1 MEAELKRQRGVALP
15 IALIMLVVMLFSGIY
30 LMRASNNATIMS
42 SNLAYERD
50 ISRRADFALSTGY
63 DWLRTTAINP
73 ATKQNLN
80 IDQPGSAYNATY
92 SCAASNCYRDAAFWT
107 NALTFND
114 PAGNPVQYVI
124 HRMCLYQVGYN
135 ENFGV
140 IPNVCVQTT
149 AIAGVS
155 SGGVQAGTS
164 LSSDAEAIA
173 TLPQVHYVITARVP
187 GVKGASVINQMV
199 VMIGA

>member
-50 ISRRADFALSTGY
+50 ISRRADFGL
-63 DWLRTTAINP
+63 TTAYNWLS
-73 ATKQNLN
+73 ATASGGAAAKATLQS
-80 IDQPGSAYNATY
+80 DQPANAYSSVYVTCNLGI
-92 SCAASNCYRDAAFWT
+92 CYRDPAFWA
-107 NALTFND
+107 NAITVND

-124 HRMCLYQVGYN
+124 HRMCKFPNLDAMAVGQQ
-135 ENFGV
+135 
-140 IPNVCVQTT
+140 CVTT
-149 AIAGVS
+149 SPTSGNA
-155 SGGVQAGTS
+155 GGVQAGSS
-164 LSSDAEAIA
+164 LSSDTEAI
-173 TLPQVHYVITARVP
+173 TLLPQIHYVITARVP
-187 GVKGASVINQMV
+187 GVKGASVINQME

>member
-1 MEAELKRQRGVALP
+1 MEALTRQRGVALP
-15 IALIMLVVMLFSGIY
+15 VALIMLVVMLFSGIY

-63 DWLRTTAINP
+63 DWLSATANNP
-73 ATKQNLN
+73 ATKSLLDT
-80 IDQPGSAYNATY
+80 DQTANGYLATY
-92 SCAASNCYRDAAFWT
+92 VCAVSTCYRDPAFWT
-107 NALTFND
+107 NSRTFND
-114 PAGNPVQYVI
+114 PSGNQVEYVI

-135 ENFGV
+135 QNFGV
-140 IPNVCVQTT
+140 IPNICAQTT

-155 SGGVQAGTS
+155 SGGVTAGTS
-164 LSSDAEAIA
+164 LSADAEEIT
-173 TLPQVHYVITARVP
+173 TLPQIHYVITARVP